1 MRMSNEQRP
10 DSDEASPNLPF
21 EAVALGAFFCANPE
35 CVLHVRAGDPGV
47 TGEGDWAVLAD
58 GRTFGR
64 SRHGNTVLCDACGTG
79 RGPVKMS
86 RPQTR
91 MTQDQRDARLADES
105 NQDD

>member
-1 MRMSNEQRP
+1 MHMSNERRP
-10 DSDEASPNLPF
+10 DSEKGPPNLPF
-21 EAVALGAFFCANPE
+21 EAVALGAFFCANPA

-86 RPQTR
+86 LPQ
-91 MTQDQRDARLADES
+91 MTMNQDQRDARLAEES
-105 NQDD
+105 NQND

>member
-1 MRMSNEQRP
+1 MSDGERQ
-10 DSDEASPNLPF
+10 DGDEALPALPF
-21 EAVALGAFFCANPE
+21 EAVALGAYFCANPA

-64 SRHGNTVLCDACGTG
+64 SRHGKTVLCDACGTG

-86 RPQTR
+86 AHQLTVNQDLR
-91 MTQDQRDARLADES
+91 DQRLAEKS
-105 NQDD
+105 NENE